1 MSKVVIDHDPRWS
14 DTERKQK
21 EKFWMHRLKS
31 FEPHDINKMVDFTRM
46 NTGQY

>member
-1 MSKVVIDHDPRWS
+1 MVFDHHSRWS

-31 FEPHDINKMVDFTRM
+31 FEPHDINKMADFTRM
-46 NTGQY
+46 NTVQY

>member
-1 MSKVVIDHDPRWS
+1 MVIGNDPWWS

-31 FEPHDINKMVDFTRM
+31 FEPHDIYKMVYFTRM